1 MLIDTYLSLTQI
13 SLQIVLHIIIFGKG
27 FVRHLILWSLFGHF
41 FSLVPVWMAKKKNS
55 NITFSEVKIDDEN
68 RSPYFQIR
76 RERGESKFRA

>member
-41 FSLVPVWMAKKKNS
+41 SALVLDGTKKNS